1 VETELIKTPQNYDV
15 AQNLNCFKEKN
26 KTKQNILNDAAHQI
40 RFLSFTYIPPFRPP
54 K

>member
-1 VETELIKTPQNYDV
+1 VETALIKTPQNYDV
-15 AQNLNCFKEKN
+15 AQNLNCLKEKN

-40 RFLSFTYIPPFRPP
+40 RFTYITSFRPP